1 MKTLSKPSISVNEV
15 FTMKN
20 FKEFHSP
27 NLWALKP
34 RYTHQC
40 SSSVVVGRTLAID
53 APHADVGDPTY
64 RLLGYDLHV
73 DCLGLSLWPS
83 CRVHRSGSFG
93 TTPAIQTNSTQSS
106 TGQWGDKDDDKDE
119 CGQRA
124 HKLHHVAREAH
135 VISQRFNVLL
145 LRQFLNLSDGCFLL
159 LDILL
164 ELVLC
169 QINVIF

>member
-1 MKTLSKPSISVNEV
+1 M
-15 FTMKN
+15 
-20 FKEFHSP
+20 
-27 NLWALKP
+27 
-34 RYTHQC
+34 
-40 SSSVVVGRTLAID
+40 
-53 APHADVGDPTY
+53 GDPAK

-83 CRVHRSGSFG
+83 CHIHRSGSFG
-93 TTPAIQTNSTQSS
+93 TPAIQTNSTQSS
-106 TGQWGDKDDDKDE
+106 AGQRGHEDDDKDE
-119 CGQRA
+119 SGERA
-124 HKLHHVAREAH
+124 HELHHVAREAH
-135 VISQRFNVLL
+135 VIRQRFNVLL